1 MGLWARVKHGKNRS
15 KNVPNVILRPLEYL
29 DELCLSTTLKIRDVY
44 NYIHLVSVLKK
55 DIERIEQFIHITRV
69 HTG

>member
-1 MGLWARVKHGKNRS
+1 M
-15 KNVPNVILRPLEYL
+15 PNVILRPLEYL